1 MIYQKPKTGRPYG
14 KEVGEMENLD
24 EKLARLMDE
33 YVELLIERMKK
44 PETSLMEVNDG
55 IRLITRHFE
64 KLRNVSIQKD
74 L

>member
-1 MIYQKPKTGRPYG
+1 MD
-14 KEVGEMENLD
+14 NLD
-24 EKLARLMDE
+24 EKLERLMDE
-33 YVELLIERMKK
+33 YVELLTERMKK

-64 KLRNVSIQKD
+64 KLRNVSIHKD